1 VISKQVMTSED
12 AFKALQAAQQE
23 AGANQWAVSIAVCD
37 DGGHLLGFVRMP
49 GANVASATISQ
60 AKAATAAQMKRE
72 TKGIEEMINAGRYAF
87 LSAPKLEGLLE
98 GGVPV
103 MVNGQCVGAVG
114 VSGVKPGE
122 DAQIA
127 KAGAQAVTDTSA

>member
-12 AFKALQAAQQE
+12 AFKALEAPRQE
-23 AGANQWAVSIAVCD
+23 AEAHQWAVSIAVCD
-37 DGGHLLGFVRMP
+37 DGGHLLGFLRMP
-49 GANVASATISQ
+49 GANIASATISQ

-72 TKGIEEMINAGRYAF
+72 TKGIEDMINGGRHAF

-103 MVNGQCVGAVG
+103 LVDGQCVGAVG

-127 KAGAQAVTDTSA
+127 KAGAMAVTA

>member
-1 VISKQVMTSED
+1 MTSDD
-12 AFKALQAAQQE
+12 AIKALQAAQQE
-23 AGANQWAVSIAVCD
+23 AQANQWAVSIAVCD
-37 DGGHLLGFVRMP
+37 DGGHLLGFVRMQ

-72 TKGIEEMINAGRYAF
+72 TKGIEEMINGGRYAF

-103 MVNGQCVGAVG
+103 LVDGQCVGAVG

-127 KAGAQAVTDTSA
+127 KAGALAVTG

>member
-1 VISKQVMTSED
+1 MISKQVMTSED

-23 AGANQWAVSIAVCD
+23 ATAHQWAVSIAVCD

-49 GANVASATISQ
+49 GANIASATISQ

-72 TKGIEEMINAGRYAF
+72 TKGIEEMINGGRYAF

-103 MVNGQCVGAVG
+103 IVDGQCVGAVG

-127 KAGAQAVTDTSA
+127 KAGAQAVTGPA

>member
-1 VISKQVMTSED
+1 MINKPVMTSED
-12 AFKALQAAQQE
+12 AFKALHAAQQE
-23 AGANQWAVSIAVCD
+23 ALAHQWAVSIAVCD

-49 GANVASATISQ
+49 GANIASATISQ
-60 AKAATAAQMKRE
+60 SKSATAAHMKRE
-72 TKGIEEMINAGRYAF
+72 TKGIEEMINGGRFAF
-87 LSAPKLEGLLE
+87 LSVPKLEGLLE

-103 MVNGQCVGAVG
+103 LVNGQCLGAVG

-127 KAGAQAVTDTSA
+127 KAAVDAVTAGMT

>member
-1 VISKQVMTSED
+1 VINKPVMTSED
-12 AFKALQAAQQE
+12 AFKALHAAQQE
-23 AGANQWAVSIAVCD
+23 ALAHQWAVSIAVCD

-49 GANVASATISQ
+49 GANIASATISQ
-60 AKAATAAQMKRE
+60 SKAATAAHMKRE
-72 TKGIEEMINAGRYAF
+72 TKGIEEMINGGRFAF

-103 MVNGQCVGAVG
+103 LVNGQCVGAVG

-127 KAGAQAVTDTSA
+127 KAAADAVTAGMT